1 MDKQV
6 IFKSAINGFEKASVL
21 KYIDELNVQLAQK
34 DEALAKQT
42 EDFRKQKENLTE
54 KISTLEIYAKDIQK
68 KMDEELGKEIENESC
83 VAELK
88 AELNKIQLAAE
99 EKDHEIAKQKEEN
112 AQIKSKL
119 EEIEAKSKKYDEAAA
134 SIGNVI
140 LEARQEATRIK
151 DDAEEKAQKY
161 LEEAKEKADAVI
173 AEAIAKAKEIK
184 EDSDKECQ
192 FIQEKLSELK
202 GQFAYVH
209 KQINAAMSVLDE
221 RFGEAEDNIRKKEEA
236 FAEKYCKVSESEK
249 TDEENGEK
257 QGHSLKT
264 ILEQAAASAQKSQIG
279 ERAKEFGNKVKDSIN
294 KIEKM

>member
-112 AQIKSKL
+112 
-119 EEIEAKSKKYDEAAA
+119 
-134 SIGNVI
+134 
-140 LEARQEATRIK
+140 
-151 DDAEEKAQKY
+151 
-161 LEEAKEKADAVI
+161 
-173 AEAIAKAKEIK
+173 
-184 EDSDKECQ
+184 
-192 FIQEKLSELK
+192 
-202 GQFAYVH
+202 
-209 KQINAAMSVLDE
+209 
-221 RFGEAEDNIRKKEEA
+221 
-236 FAEKYCKVSESEK
+236 
-249 TDEENGEK
+249 
-257 QGHSLKT
+257 
-264 ILEQAAASAQKSQIG
+264 
-279 ERAKEFGNKVKDSIN
+279 
-294 KIEKM
+294 